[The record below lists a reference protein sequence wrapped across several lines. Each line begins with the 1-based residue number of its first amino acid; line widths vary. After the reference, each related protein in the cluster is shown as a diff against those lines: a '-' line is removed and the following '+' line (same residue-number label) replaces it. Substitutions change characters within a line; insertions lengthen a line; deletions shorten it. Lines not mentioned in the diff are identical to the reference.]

1 MRIPIKATAREPSN
15 RPDTY
20 QRLPTARPHL
30 RKAAGPNIW
39 GILTHTQR
47 RQPSAAERR
56 KRTPWTRFHIRLQAT
71 SRWTISFVSDLAKRL
86 IAVLPVTA
94 CHVAAEG
101 CSAAALDGAHHL
113 ELVEAQVATVG
124 IAPCGPWPRKIS
136 ATSRLGRA
144 TQAGYVGAAA
154 IPFGRAASVGL
165 ARSDFENDVGGHLGV
180 ARGGVELG
188 VLPHVDGFSADSGRE
203 RSTDSSCTHET
214 GFSRSAIAAACEYP
228 GPIIGL

>member
-1 MRIPIKATAREPSN
+1 MRP
-15 RPDTY
+15 
-20 QRLPTARPHL
+20 
-30 RKAAGPNIW
+30 
-39 GILTHTQR
+39 
-47 RQPSAAERR
+47 
-56 KRTPWTRFHIRLQAT
+56 
-71 SRWTISFVSDLAKRL
+71 
-86 IAVLPVTA
+86 
-94 CHVAAEG
+94 VAAKDIRD
-101 CSAAALDGAHHL
+101 L
-113 ELVEAQVATVG
+113 QT
-124 IAPCGPWPRKIS
+124 WP
-136 ATSRLGRA
+136 GH
-144 TQAGYVGAAA
+144 AGGLRRRAA